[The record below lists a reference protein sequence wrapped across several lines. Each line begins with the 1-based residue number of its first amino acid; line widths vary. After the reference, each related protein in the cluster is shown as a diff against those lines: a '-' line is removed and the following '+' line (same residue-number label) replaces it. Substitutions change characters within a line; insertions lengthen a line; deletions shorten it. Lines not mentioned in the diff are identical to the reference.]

1 MDAGGALRAVPDGG
15 GAALAPAGGEQQA
28 VAIARALA
36 ANPRVLLLDE
46 VSLGLAPAIVD
57 AFYQL
62 LPAIQASGVSVLL
75 VEQDVDRALAA
86 SSRAVC
92 LLEGRVVMTGESASL
107 DRDALIAAY
116 FGSRDGRHREGAHM
130 TWVNDILQGIF
141 LGGAYA
147 LTAVGLS
154 LMFGVM
160 RMVNLAHGDLAVCGT
175 YLATTVMAAFGVPLW
190 AAMLIMVPLAFLLGM
205 VLQLSLFGRALR
217 SGTTAPLL
225 VTFGLSVIIE
235 NLLLQTYSANTRGV
249 PAGSLDVAAV
259 HLGGLVLP
267 WLAMLKLILALVVIG
282 GLSVLLRYTAWGRRV
297 RATSDDQAIARLQG
311 IRVRPLFASVTGIA
325 IAAAALAGT
334 LNAVTTGVYPTLGA
348 LTLIFAFEAVII
360 GGLGS
365 LWGTMLGGMLLGIT
379 QVVVSQVSVPYAILA
394 SQLLFL
400 VVLAVRPQGLFGN
413 PQIVG

>member
-1 MDAGGALRAVPDGG
+1 
-15 GAALAPAGGEQQA
+15 
-28 VAIARALA
+28 
-36 ANPRVLLLDE
+36 
-46 VSLGLAPAIVD
+46 
-57 AFYQL
+57 
-62 LPAIQASGVSVLL
+62 
-75 VEQDVDRALAA
+75 
-86 SSRAVC
+86 
-92 LLEGRVVMTGESASL
+92 
-107 DRDALIAAY
+107 
-116 FGSRDGRHREGAHM
+116 M
-130 TWVNDILQGIF
+130 TWVNDIVQGIF

-190 AAMLIMVPLAFLLGM
+190 IAMLIMVPLAFLLGL

-249 PAGSLDVAAV
+249 PAGRLDVAAV
-259 HLGGLVLP
+259 HVGGLVLP

-334 LNAVTTGVYPTLGA
+334 LNAVTTGVYPALGA

-365 LWGTMLGGMLLGIT
+365 LWGTLLGGMVLGIT

>member
-1 MDAGGALRAVPDGG
+1 
-15 GAALAPAGGEQQA
+15 
-28 VAIARALA
+28 
-36 ANPRVLLLDE
+36 
-46 VSLGLAPAIVD
+46 
-57 AFYQL
+57 
-62 LPAIQASGVSVLL
+62 
-75 VEQDVDRALAA
+75 
-86 SSRAVC
+86 
-92 LLEGRVVMTGESASL
+92 
-107 DRDALIAAY
+107 
-116 FGSRDGRHREGAHM
+116 M

-190 AAMLIMVPLAFLLGM
+190 VALLIMVPLAFVLGLF
-205 VLQLSLFGRALR
+205 LQLSLFGRALR

-249 PAGSLDVAAV
+249 PAGRLDVAAV
-259 HLGGLVLP
+259 HVGGLVLP

-297 RATSDDQAIARLQG
+297 RATSDDQAVARLQG

-334 LNAVTTGVYPTLGA
+334 LNAVTTGVYPALGA

-365 LWGTMLGGMLLGIT
+365 LWGTLLGGMLLGIT

-400 VVLAVRPQGLFGN
+400 LVLAVRPQGLFGN

>member
-1 MDAGGALRAVPDGG
+1 
-15 GAALAPAGGEQQA
+15 
-28 VAIARALA
+28 
-36 ANPRVLLLDE
+36 
-46 VSLGLAPAIVD
+46 
-57 AFYQL
+57 
-62 LPAIQASGVSVLL
+62 
-75 VEQDVDRALAA
+75 
-86 SSRAVC
+86 
-92 LLEGRVVMTGESASL
+92 
-107 DRDALIAAY
+107 
-116 FGSRDGRHREGAHM
+116 M
-130 TWVNDILQGIF
+130 TWVNDIVQGIF

-190 AAMLIMVPLAFLLGM
+190 IAMLIMVPLAFLLGL

-225 VTFGLSVIIE
+225 VTFGLSVLIE

-267 WLAMLKLILALVVIG
+267 WLATLKLILALVVIG

-365 LWGTMLGGMLLGIT
+365 LWGTLLGGMLLGVT
-379 QVVVSQVSVPYAILA
+379 QVLVSQVSVPYAILA

-400 VVLAVRPQGLFGN
+400 VVLAVRPQGMFGN

>member
-1 MDAGGALRAVPDGG
+1 
-15 GAALAPAGGEQQA
+15 
-28 VAIARALA
+28 
-36 ANPRVLLLDE
+36 
-46 VSLGLAPAIVD
+46 
-57 AFYQL
+57 
-62 LPAIQASGVSVLL
+62 
-75 VEQDVDRALAA
+75 
-86 SSRAVC
+86 
-92 LLEGRVVMTGESASL
+92 
-107 DRDALIAAY
+107 
-116 FGSRDGRHREGAHM
+116 M
-130 TWVNDILQGIF
+130 TWVNDIVQGIF

-190 AAMLIMVPLAFLLGM
+190 VAMLIMVPLAFLLGM

-259 HLGGLVLP
+259 RVGALVLP

-325 IAAAALAGT
+325 IAAAVLAGT
-334 LNAVTTGVYPTLGA
+334 LNAVTTGVYPALGA

-365 LWGTMLGGMLLGIT
+365 LWGTLLGGMVLGVT

>member
-1 MDAGGALRAVPDGG
+1 
-15 GAALAPAGGEQQA
+15 
-28 VAIARALA
+28 
-36 ANPRVLLLDE
+36 
-46 VSLGLAPAIVD
+46 
-57 AFYQL
+57 
-62 LPAIQASGVSVLL
+62 
-75 VEQDVDRALAA
+75 
-86 SSRAVC
+86 
-92 LLEGRVVMTGESASL
+92 
-107 DRDALIAAY
+107 
-116 FGSRDGRHREGAHM
+116 M

-175 YLATTVMAAFGVPLW
+175 YLATTVMAAFGVALW
-190 AAMLIMVPLAFLLGM
+190 IAMLIMVPLAFLLGL

-259 HLGGLVLP
+259 HVGDLVLP

-365 LWGTMLGGMLLGIT
+365 LWGTLVGGMVLGIT

>member
-1 MDAGGALRAVPDGG
+1 
-15 GAALAPAGGEQQA
+15 
-28 VAIARALA
+28 
-36 ANPRVLLLDE
+36 
-46 VSLGLAPAIVD
+46 
-57 AFYQL
+57 
-62 LPAIQASGVSVLL
+62 
-75 VEQDVDRALAA
+75 
-86 SSRAVC
+86 
-92 LLEGRVVMTGESASL
+92 
-107 DRDALIAAY
+107 
-116 FGSRDGRHREGAHM
+116 M

-282 GLSVLLRYTAWGRRV
+282 GLSILLRYTAWGRRV

-365 LWGTMLGGMLLGIT
+365 LWGTLLGGMLLGIT

>member
-1 MDAGGALRAVPDGG
+1 
-15 GAALAPAGGEQQA
+15 
-28 VAIARALA
+28 
-36 ANPRVLLLDE
+36 
-46 VSLGLAPAIVD
+46 
-57 AFYQL
+57 
-62 LPAIQASGVSVLL
+62 
-75 VEQDVDRALAA
+75 
-86 SSRAVC
+86 
-92 LLEGRVVMTGESASL
+92 
-107 DRDALIAAY
+107 
-116 FGSRDGRHREGAHM
+116 M

-190 AAMLIMVPLAFLLGM
+190 IAMLIMVPLAFLLGL

-249 PAGSLDVAAV
+249 PAGNLDVAAV
-259 HLGGLVLP
+259 QVGGLVLP

-365 LWGTMLGGMLLGIT
+365 LWGTLLGGMLLGIT

>member
-1 MDAGGALRAVPDGG
+1 
-15 GAALAPAGGEQQA
+15 
-28 VAIARALA
+28 
-36 ANPRVLLLDE
+36 
-46 VSLGLAPAIVD
+46 
-57 AFYQL
+57 
-62 LPAIQASGVSVLL
+62 
-75 VEQDVDRALAA
+75 
-86 SSRAVC
+86 
-92 LLEGRVVMTGESASL
+92 
-107 DRDALIAAY
+107 
-116 FGSRDGRHREGAHM
+116 
-130 TWVNDILQGIF
+130 
-141 LGGAYA
+141 
-147 LTAVGLS
+147 
-154 LMFGVM
+154 
-160 RMVNLAHGDLAVCGT
+160 
-175 YLATTVMAAFGVPLW
+175 VPLW
-190 AAMLIMVPLAFLLGM
+190 VAMLIMVPLAFLLGL

-249 PAGSLDVAAV
+249 PAGNLDVAAV
-259 HLGGLVLP
+259 HVGGLVLP

-365 LWGTMLGGMLLGIT
+365 LWGTLLGGMLLGIT

>member
-1 MDAGGALRAVPDGG
+1 
-15 GAALAPAGGEQQA
+15 
-28 VAIARALA
+28 
-36 ANPRVLLLDE
+36 
-46 VSLGLAPAIVD
+46 
-57 AFYQL
+57 
-62 LPAIQASGVSVLL
+62 
-75 VEQDVDRALAA
+75 
-86 SSRAVC
+86 
-92 LLEGRVVMTGESASL
+92 
-107 DRDALIAAY
+107 
-116 FGSRDGRHREGAHM
+116 M

-190 AAMLIMVPLAFLLGM
+190 VAMLIMVPLAFVFGLF
-205 VLQLSLFGRALR
+205 LQLSLFGRALR

-249 PAGSLDVAAV
+249 PAGRLDVAAV
-259 HLGGLVLP
+259 HVGGLVLP

-297 RATSDDQAIARLQG
+297 RATSDDQAVARLQG

-325 IAAAALAGT
+325 IAAAVLAGT
-334 LNAVTTGVYPTLGA
+334 LNAVTTGVYPALGA

-365 LWGTMLGGMLLGIT
+365 LWGTLLGGMLLGIT

>member
-1 MDAGGALRAVPDGG
+1 
-15 GAALAPAGGEQQA
+15 
-28 VAIARALA
+28 
-36 ANPRVLLLDE
+36 
-46 VSLGLAPAIVD
+46 
-57 AFYQL
+57 
-62 LPAIQASGVSVLL
+62 
-75 VEQDVDRALAA
+75 
-86 SSRAVC
+86 
-92 LLEGRVVMTGESASL
+92 
-107 DRDALIAAY
+107 
-116 FGSRDGRHREGAHM
+116 M
-130 TWVNDILQGIF
+130 TWVNDILQGVF

-190 AAMLIMVPLAFLLGM
+190 VAMLIMVPLAFVFGLF
-205 VLQLSLFGRALR
+205 LQLSLFGRALR

-249 PAGSLDVAAV
+249 PAGRLDVAAV
-259 HLGGLVLP
+259 HVGGLVLP

-282 GLSVLLRYTAWGRRV
+282 GLSVLLRYTAWGWRV
-297 RATSDDQAIARLQG
+297 RATSDDQVVARLQG

-334 LNAVTTGVYPTLGA
+334 LNAVTTGVYPALGA

-365 LWGTMLGGMLLGIT
+365 LWGTLLGGMLLGIT

>member
-1 MDAGGALRAVPDGG
+1 
-15 GAALAPAGGEQQA
+15 
-28 VAIARALA
+28 
-36 ANPRVLLLDE
+36 
-46 VSLGLAPAIVD
+46 
-57 AFYQL
+57 
-62 LPAIQASGVSVLL
+62 
-75 VEQDVDRALAA
+75 
-86 SSRAVC
+86 
-92 LLEGRVVMTGESASL
+92 
-107 DRDALIAAY
+107 
-116 FGSRDGRHREGAHM
+116 M

-190 AAMLIMVPLAFLLGM
+190 IAMLIMVPLAFLLGL

-249 PAGSLDVAAV
+249 PAGNLDVAAV

-365 LWGTMLGGMLLGIT
+365 LWGTLLGGMLLGIT

>member
-1 MDAGGALRAVPDGG
+1 
-15 GAALAPAGGEQQA
+15 
-28 VAIARALA
+28 
-36 ANPRVLLLDE
+36 
-46 VSLGLAPAIVD
+46 
-57 AFYQL
+57 
-62 LPAIQASGVSVLL
+62 
-75 VEQDVDRALAA
+75 
-86 SSRAVC
+86 
-92 LLEGRVVMTGESASL
+92 
-107 DRDALIAAY
+107 
-116 FGSRDGRHREGAHM
+116 M

-249 PAGSLDVAAV
+249 PAGSLDVAAL

-365 LWGTMLGGMLLGIT
+365 LWGTLLGGMVLGIT
-379 QVVVSQVSVPYAILA
+379 QVVVSQVSVPYALLA

>member
-1 MDAGGALRAVPDGG
+1 
-15 GAALAPAGGEQQA
+15 
-28 VAIARALA
+28 
-36 ANPRVLLLDE
+36 
-46 VSLGLAPAIVD
+46 
-57 AFYQL
+57 
-62 LPAIQASGVSVLL
+62 
-75 VEQDVDRALAA
+75 
-86 SSRAVC
+86 
-92 LLEGRVVMTGESASL
+92 
-107 DRDALIAAY
+107 
-116 FGSRDGRHREGAHM
+116 M

-190 AAMLIMVPLAFLLGM
+190 AALLIMVPLAFVFGLF
-205 VLQLSLFGRALR
+205 LQLSLFGRALR

-249 PAGSLDVAAV
+249 PAGRLDVAAV
-259 HLGGLVLP
+259 HVGGLVLP

-297 RATSDDQAIARLQG
+297 RATSDDQAVARLQG

-334 LNAVTTGVYPTLGA
+334 LNAVTTGVYPALGA

-365 LWGTMLGGMLLGIT
+365 LWGTLLGGMLLGIT
-379 QVVVSQVSVPYAILA
+379 QVVVSQVSVPYAVLA

>member
-1 MDAGGALRAVPDGG
+1 
-15 GAALAPAGGEQQA
+15 
-28 VAIARALA
+28 
-36 ANPRVLLLDE
+36 
-46 VSLGLAPAIVD
+46 
-57 AFYQL
+57 
-62 LPAIQASGVSVLL
+62 
-75 VEQDVDRALAA
+75 
-86 SSRAVC
+86 
-92 LLEGRVVMTGESASL
+92 
-107 DRDALIAAY
+107 
-116 FGSRDGRHREGAHM
+116 M

-190 AAMLIMVPLAFLLGM
+190 VAMLIMVPLAFLLGL

-249 PAGSLDVAAV
+249 PAGNLDVAAV

-365 LWGTMLGGMLLGIT
+365 LWGTLLGGMLLGIT
-379 QVVVSQVSVPYAILA
+379 QVVVSQMSVPYAILA

>member
-1 MDAGGALRAVPDGG
+1 
-15 GAALAPAGGEQQA
+15 
-28 VAIARALA
+28 
-36 ANPRVLLLDE
+36 
-46 VSLGLAPAIVD
+46 
-57 AFYQL
+57 
-62 LPAIQASGVSVLL
+62 
-75 VEQDVDRALAA
+75 
-86 SSRAVC
+86 
-92 LLEGRVVMTGESASL
+92 
-107 DRDALIAAY
+107 
-116 FGSRDGRHREGAHM
+116 M
-130 TWVNDILQGIF
+130 TWVNDIVQGIF

-190 AAMLIMVPLAFLLGM
+190 IAMLIMVPLAFLLGL

-225 VTFGLSVIIE
+225 VTFGLSVLIE

-267 WLAMLKLILALVVIG
+267 WLATLKLILALVVIG

-365 LWGTMLGGMLLGIT
+365 LWGTLLGGMLLGVT
-379 QVVVSQVSVPYAILA
+379 QVLVSQVSVPYAILA

-400 VVLAVRPQGLFGN
+400 VVLAVRPQGMFGN
-413 PQIVG
+413 PQVVD

>member
-1 MDAGGALRAVPDGG
+1 
-15 GAALAPAGGEQQA
+15 
-28 VAIARALA
+28 
-36 ANPRVLLLDE
+36 
-46 VSLGLAPAIVD
+46 
-57 AFYQL
+57 
-62 LPAIQASGVSVLL
+62 
-75 VEQDVDRALAA
+75 
-86 SSRAVC
+86 
-92 LLEGRVVMTGESASL
+92 
-107 DRDALIAAY
+107 
-116 FGSRDGRHREGAHM
+116 M

-190 AAMLIMVPLAFLLGM
+190 VAMLIMVPLAFVLGLF
-205 VLQLSLFGRALR
+205 LQLSLFGRALR

-249 PAGSLDVAAV
+249 PAGRLDVAAV
-259 HLGGLVLP
+259 HVGGLVLP

-297 RATSDDQAIARLQG
+297 RATSDDQAVARLQG

-334 LNAVTTGVYPTLGA
+334 LNAVTTGVYPALGA

-365 LWGTMLGGMLLGIT
+365 LWGTLLGGMLLGIT

>member
-1 MDAGGALRAVPDGG
+1 
-15 GAALAPAGGEQQA
+15 
-28 VAIARALA
+28 
-36 ANPRVLLLDE
+36 
-46 VSLGLAPAIVD
+46 
-57 AFYQL
+57 
-62 LPAIQASGVSVLL
+62 
-75 VEQDVDRALAA
+75 
-86 SSRAVC
+86 
-92 LLEGRVVMTGESASL
+92 
-107 DRDALIAAY
+107 
-116 FGSRDGRHREGAHM
+116 M

-190 AAMLIMVPLAFLLGM
+190 AALLIMVPLAFLLGM

-334 LNAVTTGVYPTLGA
+334 LNAVTTGVYPALGA

-365 LWGTMLGGMLLGIT
+365 LWGTLLGGMVLGIT

>member
-1 MDAGGALRAVPDGG
+1 
-15 GAALAPAGGEQQA
+15 
-28 VAIARALA
+28 
-36 ANPRVLLLDE
+36 
-46 VSLGLAPAIVD
+46 
-57 AFYQL
+57 
-62 LPAIQASGVSVLL
+62 
-75 VEQDVDRALAA
+75 
-86 SSRAVC
+86 
-92 LLEGRVVMTGESASL
+92 
-107 DRDALIAAY
+107 
-116 FGSRDGRHREGAHM
+116 M

-190 AAMLIMVPLAFLLGM
+190 IALLIMVPLAFLLGL

-249 PAGSLDVAAV
+249 PAGNLDVAAV
-259 HLGGLVLP
+259 HVGGLVLP

-365 LWGTMLGGMLLGIT
+365 LWGTLLGGMLLGIT

>member
-1 MDAGGALRAVPDGG
+1 
-15 GAALAPAGGEQQA
+15 
-28 VAIARALA
+28 
-36 ANPRVLLLDE
+36 
-46 VSLGLAPAIVD
+46 
-57 AFYQL
+57 
-62 LPAIQASGVSVLL
+62 
-75 VEQDVDRALAA
+75 
-86 SSRAVC
+86 
-92 LLEGRVVMTGESASL
+92 
-107 DRDALIAAY
+107 
-116 FGSRDGRHREGAHM
+116 M

-190 AAMLIMVPLAFLLGM
+190 IALLIMVPLAFLLGL

-365 LWGTMLGGMLLGIT
+365 LWGTLLGGMLLGIT